1 MSEVMGQPP
10 IERTSRGLQAA
21 MFEEIDN
28 LRNGRSTPQ
37 AARAKSAV
45 ANTICLLSR
54 LEMDFARFIAI
65 EREGVDKLLPA
76 LPMAN
81 SVVR

>member
-1 MSEVMGQPP
+1 MSNLVT
-10 IERTSRGLQAA
+10 ERTSRGLQAV

-37 AARAKSAV
+37 AARAKAAV

-54 LEMDFARFIAI
+54 LEMDFARFVAA
-65 EREGVDKLLPA
+65 ERTEIDSALPA
-76 LPMAN
+76 LPMGVKK
-81 SVVR
+81 SLTRK